1 MVILSLYLF
10 GDYDIMWCKYIN
22 MSIFIFYDRKMCY
35 FLWEFS
41 PKGWWKLMFA
51 KGIKGKHVFKSDDI
65 TNFLWIVDVQSQIP
79 LPQQILM
86 HLTPL

>member
-1 MVILSLYLF
+1 
-10 GDYDIMWCKYIN
+10 

-65 TNFLWIVDVQSQIP
+65 TNFL
-79 LPQQILM
+79 
-86 HLTPL
+86 